1 MLMINKES
9 ARKNITAI
17 KEKLPDPEKRIE
29 YIADIENLIDMKRSH
44 IWRVESIAPCCGN
57 ICGLAP
63 LFEAEIEKLQSTLN
77 ALKKNDNAKAAVLL
91 EDYLAFLEKNYKDE
105 TSIARAHQKS
115 PPP

>member
-17 KEKLPDPEKRIE
+17 KEKLANPEKRIE
-29 YIADIENLIDMKRSH
+29 CIDDIENLIDMKRSH
-44 IWRVESIAPCCGN
+44 IWRAESIAPCCGN

-63 LFEAEIEKLQSTLN
+63 LFEAEIENLQSTLN
-77 ALKKNDNAKAAVLL
+77 ALKKNDNAKAAVFL
-91 EDYLAFLEKNYKDE
+91 EDYLAFLDKNYKDE